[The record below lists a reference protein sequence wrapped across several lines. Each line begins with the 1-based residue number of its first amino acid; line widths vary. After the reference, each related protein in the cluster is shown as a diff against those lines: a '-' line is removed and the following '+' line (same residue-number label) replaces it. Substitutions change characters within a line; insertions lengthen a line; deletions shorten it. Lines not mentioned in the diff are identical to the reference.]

1 MTCEDG
7 IHGWR
12 WCAGAEMGKTKKRKP
27 RRIRRPHADWI
38 LELGLMLLLV
48 ALLPGKG
55 RRK

>member
-12 WCAGAEMGKTKKRKP
+12 WCAAAEAGRPRKRKP
-27 RRIRRPHADWI
+27 RRVHRPRADWI
-38 LELGLMLLLV
+38 LELGLMLLLA